1 MAVIRLLQLTDTHL
15 VGDPLGEMRGVRTL
29 ETLRTVLRG
38 AAADLEAA
46 DAVLLTGDIVHDD
59 PDGYAWVRH
68 ELGSLAKPVL
78 CIPGNHDD
86 PQLLREALGE
96 PPFRHL
102 GHHRQR
108 DRRH

>member
-46 DAVLLTGDIVHDD
+46 DAVLLTGRKD
-59 PDGYAWVRH
+59 
-68 ELGSLAKPVL
+68 
-78 CIPGNHDD
+78 
-86 PQLLREALGE
+86 
-96 PPFRHL
+96 
-102 GHHRQR
+102 
-108 DRRH
+108 